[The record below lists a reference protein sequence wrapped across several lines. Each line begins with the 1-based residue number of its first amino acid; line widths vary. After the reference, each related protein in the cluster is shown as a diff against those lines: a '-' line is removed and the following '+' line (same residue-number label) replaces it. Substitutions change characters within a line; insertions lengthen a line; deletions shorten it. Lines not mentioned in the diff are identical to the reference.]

1 MKRMLINATQPE
13 ELRVAMV
20 DGQKLYD
27 LDIEVPSREQK
38 KANIY
43 KGRITRVEPSLE
55 AAFVDYGSDR
65 HGFLPLK
72 EIARTYFR
80 EGAPES
86 GRVNIRDVLK
96 EGQEVVV
103 QVEKE
108 ERGNKGAALTTFIS
122 LAGRF
127 LVLMPNNPRAGGV
140 SRRIEGE
147 DRDEIREALMQMNVP
162 KGMGAIVRTAGVGR
176 SVEELQWDLDYL
188 VTIWE
193 AIQKA
198 SEDMKPPVLI
208 YQESNVIIR
217 ALRDYLR
224 SDIGEILIDDPKV
237 FEQATGFMESVMP
250 QNLSKLKIYDD
261 SVPLFTRFQIE
272 SQIES
277 AFRREVRLPS
287 GGALVIDHTEAL
299 VSIDVNSSRA
309 TKGGDI
315 EETALN
321 TNLEAADE
329 VARQLR
335 LRDMGGLIVID
346 FIDMSSNRNQRAVED
361 RLRDALKMDRA
372 RIQVG
377 RISRFGLMEMSRQ
390 RLRPSL
396 GESSQQV
403 CPRCHGE
410 GRIRSIESLSL
421 SVLRLIEEEAMKE
434 KTARVVAQLPVEA
447 ATFLL
452 NEKREA
458 IQRVEQRC
466 RVDVILVPNPNI
478 ETPDYEILRQRDD
491 EIGSSGTRSAS
502 YHLAHADDS
511 ATVPAYLSTEAH
523 KMPEEPLV
531 KALAPATPAPPS
543 AAPRVRAASIEQPG
557 LLTRL
562 WRFLFGSSKAEAPSP
577 TTAKPRPVQQRSGR
591 GRDDRPR
598 EDDSRRSR
606 RPRRGGARRDDARSD
621 EERGKRK
628 EAQANAPKVKQQQPK
643 APEQKPMEQK
653 AVTQQ
658 QAVEQ
663 KGTGPSDQSI
673 AAGKPD
679 EGGQESG
686 RSRSTRRGR
695 RGGRRRRKST
705 GEPSQANTQNAT
717 SANNQ
722 SADQSGAPRQD
733 ENLRAPRAD
742 ESRKEKDEHVTA
754 SAPAAPREEVR
765 EEISSGTAEKPV
777 AQDSRPAPRRRPK
790 PAPASLEAKAESGSD
805 QPTAP
810 PRADNLAAE
819 QREPE
824 SRAIRPVA
832 IPRTP
837 RPAPEKTGSDTAAVE
852 AKPVPQA
859 APPAAES
866 VAKPVTTEAAPR
878 AEAPV
883 KGPVESAQKSE
894 LTPEPKP
901 KQQPAAV
908 TKEDVRTTR
917 ASAEAPVKGP
927 VENVQKT
934 EAKPQPSTP
943 VTQGGATRAA
953 DDILRRIEAI
963 KRANEGMVK
972 VETRRN
978 DGDTKDKPTGSDT

>member
-72 EIARTYFR
+72 EIARSYFR
-80 EGAPES
+80 DGAPES

-147 DRDEIREALMQMNVP
+147 DRDEIRQALAELNIP

-176 SVEELQWDLDYL
+176 SSEELQWDLDYL
-188 VTIWE
+188 VTIWD

-261 SVPLFTRFQIE
+261 RVPLFTRFQIE

-321 TNLEAADE
+321 TNLEAAEE

-452 NEKREA
+452 NEKREG
-458 IQRVEQRC
+458 IQRIEQRC

-478 ETPDYEILRQRDD
+478 ETPDYEILRQRED
-491 EIGSSGTRSAS
+491 EIGSAGTRSAS
-502 YHLAHADDS
+502 YHMAHADDS
-511 ATVPAYLSTEAH
+511 ASVPAYLSSEAQ

-531 KALAPATPAPPS
+531 KALAPATPAPPAS
-543 AAPRVRAASIEQPG
+543 VRPAATAAQPG
-557 LLTRL
+557 LLARL
-562 WRFLFGSSKAEAPSP
+562 WRFLFGSTETETSKPKS
-577 TTAKPRPVQQRSGR
+577 KPRPAPQRSTR
-591 GRDDRPR
+591 GRDDRNR
-598 EDDSRRSR
+598 DDDNRRPRRS
-606 RPRRGGARRDDARSD
+606 RRGGARRDEARGD
-621 EERGKRK
+621 EARGKRTD
-628 EAQANAPKVKQQQPK
+628 AQANAPKAKQPPK
-643 APEQKPMEQK
+643 APEQKAPEQK
-653 AVTQQ
+653 DTEQKSAG
-658 QAVEQ
+658 EQ
-663 KGTGPSDQSI
+663 KGNGLVDQ
-673 AAGKPD
+673 AAASGKPG
-679 EGGQESG
+679 ESGQESG

-695 RGGRRRRKST
+695 RGGRRRRKNT
-705 GEPSQANTQNAT
+705 GDQAANA
-717 SANNQ
+717 
-722 SADQSGAPRQD
+722 QSGSQNENAQSETSSPQAAERSAPQQPQD
-733 ENLRAPRAD
+733 ERKAAANAD
-742 ESRKEKDEHVTA
+742 NAR
-754 SAPAAPREEVR
+754 
-765 EEISSGTAEKPV
+765 
-777 AQDSRPAPRRRPK
+777 DSRNDDATVSTRPETRKPIADGASDTPAPTARESKPAPRRRPK
-790 PAPASLEAKAESGSD
+790 PAPATEGHDDSADKAEAVSATRE
-805 QPTAP
+805 QP
-810 PRADNLAAE
+810 AAE
-819 QREPE
+819 KQEPE
-824 SRAIRPVA
+824 ARGIRPVA
-832 IPRTP
+832 IPRAP
-837 RPAPEKTGSDTAAVE
+837 REATKTESG
-852 AKPVPQA
+852 VPKSQPGEQS
-859 APPAAES
+859 APPAQAAVKPAVETVARPEPPAKAPVEPAAIAAPTPKPQPAAEAQDAPS
-866 VAKPVTTEAAPR
+866 KPVDAVSTP
-878 AEAPV
+878 PV
-883 KGPVESAQKSE
+883 KGPVETS
-894 LTPEPKP
+894 P
-901 KQQPAAV
+901 PA
-908 TKEDVRTTR
+908 ESR
-917 ASAEAPVKGP
+917 A
-927 VENVQKT
+927 
-934 EAKPQPSTP
+934 EAKPAPT
-943 VTQGGATRAA
+943 GGATRAA

-972 VETRRN
+972 VETRLD
-978 DGDTKDKPTGSDT
+978 DGEAKDNPKGSDT